1 MLCWHLLPNK
11 GGSMDYLL
19 FRLYGPMTAWGDIA
33 VGESRHV
40 QAAPTKAAVMGLVA
54 AALGIDREQEAQH
67 LALNQGYRMASA
79 VLSEGD
85 LLRDYHTV
93 QAPDSVGK
101 ARYRTRRDELVTGRD
116 RLGTVLSSRDYRTDA
131 QAVVA
136 IQCLESAPFSLA
148 ELQAALL
155 KPKFILYLGRKSCP
169 LAAPLQPEIVSADGF
184 AVAFAQYQPAQ
195 SALSDNR
202 VLHSA
207 GYTDYYWEGEVESFA
222 DPQQL
227 DARQLMQLTRHDR
240 LLSRHRWQFGR
251 NEIYRYREVNQDVSI
266 QSSHQARN

>member
-1 MLCWHLLPNK
+1 
-11 GGSMDYLL
+11 
-19 FRLYGPMTAWGDIA
+19 
-33 VGESRHV
+33 
-40 QAAPTKAAVMGLVA
+40 MGLLA
-54 AALGIDREQEAQH
+54 AALGIDREQETQH
-67 LALNQGYRMASA
+67 IGLNQGYRMASA
-79 VLSEGD
+79 ILSEGD

-101 ARYRTRRDELVTGRD
+101 VRYRTRRDELVTGHG
-116 RLGTVLSSRDYRTDA
+116 RLGTLLSSRDYRIDA

-136 IQCLESAPFSLA
+136 LQGLKSAPFGLA
-148 ELQAALL
+148 ELQAALR

-169 LAAPLQPEIVSADGF
+169 LAAPLQPEIVGADGF
-184 AVAFAQYQPAQ
+184 AAAFAKYQPAQ

-202 VLHSA
+202 ALQSE
-207 GYTDYYWEGEVESFA
+207 GYTDYYWEGEVEDFA

-227 DARQLMQLTRHDR
+227 VAHQLMQLTRHDR

-251 NEIYRYREVNQDVSI
+251 NEIHRYREVAQDVSI